1 MNRLGGNSAAKVL
14 MNVLR
19 INRINKLYG
28 EVSHLRGLDFIDAL
42 IDKLQLEYEV
52 NEEELKKIPASG
64 PFITVSNHP
73 FGGIDGMLL
82 VKVLSE
88 IRPDIRV
95 MANFVLNKIEPVS
108 QYMLPVNPFE
118 RRKSA
123 ASSLSGVKMALEHL
137 QEDKALGIFP
147 AGEVSSYNE
156 DNYGISDREWQYA
169 AMKMI
174 KKANVP
180 VVPVYFQG
188 SNSRI
193 FHLMGLI
200 HPTLRTARL
209 PAEVFNKKH
218 KKIRIRIGAPITVK
232 EQNAFTDIS
241 TYGRYLRARTYAL
254 GSVLEVRK
262 FFRPRINREKK
273 PDPVAPEVPRE
284 QIIQEI
290 EKIGEEYS
298 LFSSDQFD
306 VFCCPSTEIPQI
318 MNELGRLREITFRE
332 VGEGTNRSI
341 DIDEYD
347 LYYNQLFVWDR
358 KERKIVGAYRV
369 GKGKEILRRYGVKGF
384 YLQSLFRMSRRFH
397 SVLRQ
402 SLELGRSFIIKE
414 YQRRPLPLFLLWK
427 GILYFLLKHN
437 EYRYLIGPVSISNNF
452 SQFSRGLMMQYIRE
466 NHFDKKLARKVRPRT
481 KYNVPGFNVDEEII
495 LASTDDLNKFDRF
508 IKEIEPNDYSLPIL
522 LKRYLK
528 LNGKIIGFNLDPKF
542 NNALDGLLVLDL
554 YDVPMETIASL
565 SKEIKDESILER
577 FMAGR
582 AENGDAE
589 IPIQPDQA
597 IRPDPPFDTGQAI
610 QPDPPF
616 DKGQAIQPD
625 PAFDPGQSTRPG
637 KPGDSDS
644 SVDPGQPGDSDSPPH
659 PRHSI
664 FGNQK

>member
-1 MNRLGGNSAAKVL
+1 MNRLGGSSAAKVL

-19 INRINKLYG
+19 INRINKLYE
-28 EVSHLRGLDFIDAL
+28 EVSHYEGIEFIDAL

-52 NEEELKKIPASG
+52 SEEELKKIPTSG
-64 PFITVSNHP
+64 AFITVSNHP

-82 VKVLSE
+82 VKVLSAL
-88 IRPDIRV
+88 RPDIRV
-95 MANFVLNKIEPVS
+95 MANFILNKIEPVS
-108 QYMLPVNPFE
+108 DYMLPVNPFE

-137 QEDKALGIFP
+137 QEGNALGIFP

-156 DNYGISDREWQYA
+156 DNYGISDREWQYS
-169 AMKMI
+169 AMRMI
-174 KKANVP
+174 RKARVP

-188 SNSRI
+188 SNSRL
-193 FHLMGLI
+193 FHILGLI
-200 HPTLRTARL
+200 HPNLRTVRL

-218 KKIRIRIGAPITVK
+218 KKIRIRIGTPISVK
-232 EQNAFTDIS
+232 EQEAFSDIS

-262 FFRPRINREKK
+262 FFRPRIKRGKK
-273 PDPVAPEVPRE
+273 AEPIAPEVPPGM
-284 QIIQEI
+284 ILDEI
-290 EKIGEEYS
+290 EHIREEYS

-306 VFCCPSTEIPQI
+306 IFCCPSTEIPQI

-332 VGEGTNRSI
+332 VGEGTNRSM

-358 KERKIVGAYRV
+358 GAQKIVGAYRV
-369 GKGKEILRRYGVKGF
+369 GKGKEILMRYGVKGF
-384 YLQSLFRMSRRFH
+384 YLQSLFRLSRRFH
-397 SVLRQ
+397 STLRQ

-466 NHFDKKLARKVRPRT
+466 HHFDRKLARKIRPRT

-495 LASTDDLNKFDRF
+495 LSSADDLNKFDRF
-508 IKEIEPNDYSLPIL
+508 IKEVEPNDYSMPIL

-565 SKEIKDESILER
+565 SREINDESIMER
-577 FMAGR
+577 FMAGKGS
-582 AENGDAE
+582 AVSADL
-589 IPIQPDQA
+589 PIQPDLPINPNHA
-597 IRPDPPFDTGQAI
+597 
-610 QPDPPF
+610 
-616 DKGQAIQPD
+616 
-625 PAFDPGQSTRPG
+625 
-637 KPGDSDS
+637 
-644 SVDPGQPGDSDSPPH
+644 
-659 PRHSI
+659 I
-664 FGNQK
+664 FGNLK